1 MKKLFW
7 LAIFNLL
14 VVVAAASGQTIAP
27 PIAEFRAKP
36 AKFVSGSFQV
46 QNNELIPVAF
56 TVESYR
62 LTLDSQQLHFQMP
75 DSGMQILLSQSS
87 GRLGP
92 KEIRRID
99 YKISCSSIPCQSAIK
114 VGLITGRTKDGA
126 QVRIIISHVV
136 YLGSSKSPRQD
147 ALIQAGLLAKK

>member
-1 MKKLFW
+1 MKRLFW

-14 VVVAAASGQTIAP
+14 IFVTVVSGQTIAP

-46 QNNELIPVAF
+46 QNNELVPVAF

-62 LTLDSQQLHFQMP
+62 LTFDSKQLHFQIP
-75 DSGMQILLSQSS
+75 DSGMQIVLSQSS

-99 YKISCSSIPCQSAIK
+99 YKMSCSSVPCQAAIK

-147 ALIQAGLLAKK
+147 ALIEAGLLKK